1 VGEGWDDILRDK
13 VRKRTSFAWGLARW
27 KDVGSPEFLEMERRI
42 SIIDGSEREMS
53 EMSEM
58 MGDVEI
64 ECAWRLVVKISPM
77 FNLQKHLFCSRQFD
91 DFLPH

>member
-42 SIIDGSEREMS
+42 SIIDGSERK
-53 EMSEM
+53 
-58 MGDVEI
+58 MG
-64 ECAWRLVVKISPM
+64 R
-77 FNLQKHLFCSRQFD
+77 D
-91 DFLPH
+91 DG